1 MLLLPQPWHSSL
13 GRLLADADERP
24 RSCKGVREFI
34 AKMPRNCA
42 TKDLIRMTSI
52 RDVLFKDLT
61 VQRTY
66 SNVFRGLA
74 RWELI
79 AEHLVEQVVDV
90 ELVKD
95 LILTEPDAKSEAA
108 VEIISTAVSE
118 ALATEF
124 NGSAK
129 DLSKTMSMNLAEH
142 LCEKIKIGTSTAELS
157 NEVEIEMQTPMTAS
171 DALIIIKTRGDVNI
185 VRRERLGNVKVTFDV
200 AMKLIILDH
209 AKLQSMNEDPKLNKS
224 ISKEPDNY
232 VVNQV
237 FSTNALVTGYRTHW
251 HKPEPWSAMQ
261 SIIEGPPAEQF
272 KAQVEAK
279 RAEGGA

>member
-1 MLLLPQPWHSSL
+1 MPQ
-13 GRLLADADERP
+13 
-24 RSCKGVREFI
+24 
-34 AKMPRNCA
+34 NCA
-42 TKDLIRMTSI
+42 NKDLIKMTSI

-66 SNVFRGLA
+66 TNVFKGLA

-79 AEHLVEQVVDV
+79 AENLVEQVVDV
-90 ELVKD
+90 DLVKD
-95 LILTEPDAKSEAA
+95 LILTEQDAKSESA
-108 VEIISTAVSE
+108 VEVIAQAVQE

-129 DLSKTMSMNLAEH
+129 DLSRIMSTNLAEH
-142 LCEKIKIGTSTAELS
+142 FCEKIKIGTSTAELT

-171 DALIIIKTRGDVNI
+171 DALIIIKTRGDVTV

-209 AKLQSMNEDPKLNKS
+209 AKLQSLNEDTKLRKS
-224 ISKEPDNY
+224 IAKEPDNY

-279 RAEGGA
+279 RAEVAA